1 MPKGKPLR
9 NRDGYGTVVKL
20 SGRRRQPYEVRVN
33 TRMDDRNY
41 PVFDVLGRFSDQN
54 EALALAE
61 YNRSPYDIQSRSLS
75 FAEVC
80 RLWYEYKYVNS
91 KRNYSQSSMNT
102 TRGAYNKC
110 AALHE
115 QTFTELRNLDL
126 QTVLDNYNLSHAY
139 MEHIKNLL
147 NQMYRYALEYD
158 IMQKDYSKFCKI
170 TKENDDE
177 HGEPFI
183 LEEINL
189 KEGYFRGGIKTGA
202 SKDKLYP
209 FILKLP
215 IWSKYEASPQCYLVK
230 TLTYLVYNCIVSI
243 K

>member
-41 PVFDVLGRFSDQN
+41 PVFDVLGRFSDHN

-61 YNRSPYDIQSRSLS
+61 YNRSPYNIQSRSLS

-115 QTFTELRNLDL
+115 RTFAELRNLDL

-183 LEEINL
+183 LEEIDL
-189 KEGYFRGGIKTGA
+189 KEGYFRGGIKTRA
-202 SKDKLYP
+202 SKDRLYP

-215 IWSKYEASPQCYLVK
+215 IWSKYKASPSD
-230 TLTYLVYNCIVSI
+230 I
-243 K
+243 